1 MGDAM
6 RKLIYIF
13 LTIVLVG
20 AVFMMGTWLV
30 TSAQMSALE
39 EQDFQRIDLA
49 TVPDGVYRGEATTL
63 LIQVEVEVAVKNGRL
78 ETIEL
83 IRHRSGKGEAA
94 EEITE
99 HMVAQNSVDVEAV
112 SGASASSVVI
122 QAAVMQA
129 LEAAV
134 RP

>member
-39 EQDFQRIDLA
+39 EQDFQRIDLT

-99 HMVAQNSVDVEAV
+99 QMVAQNSVDVEAV

>member
-1 MGDAM
+1 M

-20 AVFMMGTWLV
+20 AIFMMGTWLV

-39 EQDFQRIDLA
+39 EQDFQRIDLT

-99 HMVAQNSVDVEAV
+99 YMVAQNSVDVEAV